1 MLIKLTNS
9 ADPAEGVL
17 LVNSNNINSVMVDSD
32 ETTIVYLREELN
44 SGECQVTVEETL
56 EDIYKQQFKTCKSL
70 LKLTKSAGFA
80 EGVLLIN
87 SDNIDSVIVDS
98 YGTTIVCL
106 VEGLAY
112 SDSQEFAVEETP
124 EDIYEQQ
131 FKTCESSL

>member
-9 ADPAEGVL
+9 AEGVL
-17 LVNSNNINSVMVDSD
+17 LVNSNNIDSVMVDSD

-44 SGECQVTVEETL
+44 FSGEYQVTVEETL

-70 LKLTKSAGFA
+70 LIKLTKSAGFA
-80 EGVLLIN
+80 KGVLLIN
-87 SDNIDSVIVDS
+87 SNNIDSVIVDS

-106 VEGLAY
+106 REGLAY
-112 SDSQEFAVEETP
+112 SDSREFAVEETP

-131 FKTCESSL
+131 FKICESSL